1 MQTHKLVNLEYT
13 NIEVMLPSINF
24 FLEKIKNDEIFHF
37 YKVNHGMIDSIY
49 SAYKGKYNEL
59 ETDLLEKNYKKIS
72 KNIQIAFKDAEWGL
86 SYWHSDSNVEDYL
99 INFIRVLVEV
109 SNIHPKVKTGI
120 SLGVGL
126 HTFWGVWEQDNE
138 MQVGRTDVIKKI
150 MNVNKNKFYYA
161 GLFKHYTIKGEI
173 FKLFNL
179 LNELNFEVVFLGP
192 DYLRLYKDVF
202 NITKFHHINIP
213 VRGAANNFGDYIKQL
228 KDIENNTNNKTIVLH
243 SAGQMLSAVL
253 VDELKDTNIWG
264 LDIGRSLDI
273 LIKDKVESE
282 PTMYKCWTILDE
294 TGLNNY
300 VDELRSS
307 AKIEKMKNYTFTQNW
322 FRFNQFSNSLDGVY
336 PNKILEIGSFEGK
349 STVWFIEKYITN
361 ENKSITCI
369 DPWLNYNHSEISLH
383 TYADV
388 SDDRKYDN
396 NEIKNRFLSNI
407 ELTGKSSQVKILH
420 GLSHIELP
428 KLNVNGEKFD
438 LIFIDGNHTSS
449 FVLTDAVYCWWLLN
463 DGGIMIFDDYLWVHE
478 KNNNQSV
485 PKFAIDSFIE
495 CFKGYLDILH
505 IGEYVVIRKK
515 NYNVK

>member
-1 MQTHKLVNLEYT
+1 METHKLVNLEYT
-13 NIEVMLPSINF
+13 NIEVMLPSIDF

-59 ETDLLEKNYKKIS
+59 EIDLLEKNYEKIS

-109 SNIHPKVKTGI
+109 SNIHPKIKTGI

-126 HTFWGVWEQDNE
+126 HTFWGVWEQHNE

-150 MNVNKNKFYYA
+150 MNVNKSKFYYA

-202 NITKFHHINIP
+202 NINKFHHINIP

-228 KDIENNTNNKTIVLH
+228 KGIENNTNNKTIVLH

-294 TGLNNY
+294 NGLNNY

-307 AKIEKMKNYTFTQNW
+307 AKIEKMKNYKFTQDW
-322 FRFNQFSNSLDGVY
+322 FRVNQFENWLSGFE

-349 STVWFIEKYITN
+349 STVWFIETYITN
-361 ENKSITCI
+361 DTKSITCI
-369 DPWLNYNHSEISLH
+369 DPWLNYNHSETSLH
-383 TYADV
+383 TYSDI

-396 NEIKNRFLSNI
+396 NIIKDRFLSNI
-407 ELTGKSSQVKILH
+407 ELTGRSSQVNVLH

-428 KLNVNGEKFD
+428 KLSVNGDRFD
-438 LIFIDGNHTSS
+438 LILIDGNHTAS
-449 FVLTDAVYCWWLLN
+449 FVLTDAIYSWWLLN
-463 DGGIMIFDDYLWVHE
+463 EGGIMIFDDYGWVHE

-495 CFKGYLDILH
+495 CFRGYLDVIH
-505 IGEYVVIRKK
+505 IGEYAIIKK
-515 NYNVK
+515 KKF